1 MGESMHVDSS
11 SAQSYSYRA
20 LDAEGAM
27 RSGKLSAISET
38 EAVRELLRQGY
49 KPVSVQADQ
58 PALVKSARSRR
69 APGLADQLVLIR
81 ELSTLLGAGISLSEA
96 LPSLAQAYAD
106 QSLGPA
112 LSSADRDVRSGA
124 KLSEALR
131 RSGLALPPYV
141 LALVEAGEA
150 SGALSAALNDAASQM
165 DHERRIDQELRNALV
180 YPAVLVTTGVLA
192 VTVIFVGVVP
202 RFASLLKSSR
212 ADVPAFSRWLIESGL
227 YVKQNLLP
235 FGLGAMALVV
245 LLAMLLSSPSYRA
258 RGFEALSRMPMIG
271 PWLMR
276 VDIGR
281 WATVLGTLLANR
293 VPIITAIDLSAGALR
308 LQRLRSDLASTSREL
323 ERGRSL
329 SDVLGSKG
337 WFPPAR
343 LNLVRVGERSGE
355 LPRMLSTLGAMET
368 EAARVLQK
376 RVLALIEPAAI
387 LLIGAVIGVIMVA
400 VMMAIT
406 SLNSVVA

>member
-1 MGESMHVDSS
+1 MNAGPS
-11 SAQSYSYRA
+11 SAAGQHYRYRA
-20 LDAEGAM
+20 LDAEGVM
-27 RSGKLSAISET
+27 REGGLQAASET
-38 EAVRELLRQGY
+38 EALRELLRQGY
-49 KPVSVQADQ
+49 KPVSVQAE
-58 PALVKSARSRR
+58 ALKSAGPQRR
-69 APGLADQLVLIR
+69 ARKAPGLADQLVLIQ

-96 LPSLAQAYAD
+96 LPSLALAYA
-106 QSLGPA
+106 QQPLGPA

-124 KLSEALR
+124 NLSEALR
-131 RSGLALPPYV
+131 RSGLPLPPYV

-150 SGALSAALNDAASQM
+150 SGALSAALSDAAAQM
-165 DHERRIDQELRNALV
+165 DHERRIDQELRNALI
-180 YPAVLVTTGVLA
+180 YPAVLVGTGVLA

-202 RFASLLKSSR
+202 RFATLLKSSR
-212 ADVPAFSRWLIESGL
+212 AEVPAFSRWLIESGL
-227 YVKQNLLP
+227 YVKQHLLP
-235 FGLGAMALVV
+235 FGLGGAVLLV
-245 LLAMLLSSPSYRA
+245 LLAALLANPALRA
-258 RGFEALSRMPMIG
+258 RGFEALSRLPAIG

-281 WATVLGTLLANR
+281 WATVLGSLLSNR
-293 VPIITAIDLSAGALR
+293 VPIITAIELSTGALR
-308 LQRLRSDLASTSREL
+308 LQRLRGDLASTAREL

-329 SDVLGSKG
+329 SEVLGAKG

-387 LLIGAVIGVIMVA
+387 LIIGAVIGVIMVG